1 MGALGQGETGGD
13 DSAALGGEKIS
24 GSNGRDRWIERSI
37 HSPTGSGLDF
47 KKGE

>member
-24 GSNGRDRWIERSI
+24 GSNGR
-37 HSPTGSGLDF
+37 GC
-47 KKGE
+47 